1 MGVNYYDILQV
12 DRDAKDEDLK
22 RAYKRLA
29 MKWHP
34 DKNLTN
40 KEDAESMFKKVSE
53 AYEVLSDPH
62 KRAFFDSTLKA
73 RVEPAADAGASGD
86 GGPTRYQ
93 NPLPKAPPME
103 RKLPCTL
110 EELYKGITKE
120 VKLSRFIIQAT
131 GAGVMKMVL
140 ILVWYKYS
148 SVKDCGSGESKTL
161 DLVAEIA
168 VMNRFL
174 NPGQR
179 TLVEE
184 VLLVQLQPGWKKG
197 TKLTYLEKG
206 YELENHRPADLV
218 IFIYEELHSVYT
230 RDGDDLVVTQK
241 ISLVEALTGYTVKLV
256 TLDGRN
262 LTVPIRQIIHPEY
275 EKVVEREGMPL
286 PKHPK
291 KKGNL
296 RIKFKIT
303 FPDHLTPDQKLEM
316 KKLLSD

>member
-40 KEDAESMFKKVSE
+40 KEDAESMFKQVSE

-62 KRAFFDSTLKA
+62 KRALFDSTLKA

-103 RKLPCTL
+103 CKVPCTL
-110 EELYKGITKE
+110 EELYKGIAKE
-120 VKLSRFIIQAT
+120 VKISRSIIQA
-131 GAGVMKMVL
+131 
-140 ILVWYKYS
+140 
-148 SVKDCGSGESKTL
+148 
-161 DLVAEIA
+161 
-168 VMNRFL
+168 
-174 NPGQR
+174 PGQR
-179 TLVEE
+179 KLVEE
-184 VLLVQLQPGWKKG
+184 VFLVQLQPGWKKG

-218 IFIYEELHSVYT
+218 LFIYEELHRVYT
-230 RDGDDLVVTQK
+230 RDRDDLVVTQK

-262 LTVPIRQIIHPEY
+262 LTVPIDQIIHPEY

-286 PKHPK
+286 PKEPK

-303 FPDHLTPDQKLEM
+303 FPDDLTPYQKLEM